1 MKKMYQS
8 LIRQYANVV
17 AEKVCDGVVEDLKL
31 ITTTLS
37 GDDSGLR
44 NTWEEICVQ
53 VQGEESFFWDEYQT
67 VMHDAI
73 LGALVAIER
82 RDLASLWLQSEEGW
96 SWRWDMENADGDAVN
111 AEVTEIPF
119 VQEEIAKHILQKHL
133 MVRAEDYSNQ
143 RIAAFLGE
151 SDELDEY
158 EEDEEDEDEDD
169 EPDDVEE
176 ESKSHQMIVAELNAT
191 PLSQHIA
198 NLMGGSAGQNLTLV
212 TLAMQAAEEQPMHQ
226 DPTEIRESLASLAMV
241 NPQSQYNILSN
252 PVMWD
257 EPADWIAP
265 LDEAATL
272 GEAIEILAETLRE
285 IYPPLWI
292 HEANRA
298 R

>member
-8 LIRQYANVV
+8 LIRQYANV
-17 AEKVCDGVVEDLKL
+17 AADKVCDEVIEDLKQ

-73 LGALVAIER
+73 LGAIVSVEQ

-96 SWRWDMENADGDAVN
+96 SWRWDMENAEDDAVN

-133 MVRAEDYSNQ
+133 IVRAEDYSNQ

-158 EEDEEDEDEDD
+158 EEDEDEDD
-169 EPDDVEE
+169 EPDDDEE
-176 ESKSHQMIVAELNAT
+176 ESKLHQMIVAELNAT
-191 PLSQHIA
+191 TLSQQIA
-198 NLMGGSAGQNLTLV
+198 NLMGGGGGQNLTLV
-212 TLAMQAAEEQPMHQ
+212 TLAMQAAEEQPMQQ
-226 DPTEIRESLASLAMV
+226 DPTEIRESLAYLAMV
-241 NPQSQYNILSN
+241 NPQRQYNLLSN
-252 PVMWD
+252 PMMWD

-272 GEAIEILAETLRE
+272 GEAIKIMAETLRE

-292 HEANRA
+292 HDANSA

>member
-1 MKKMYQS
+1 MNKMYKS

-17 AEKVCDGVVEDLKL
+17 ADKVCDGVIEDLKQ

-53 VQGEESFFWDEYQT
+53 VQGEESFFWDAYQT

-73 LGALVAIER
+73 LGALMTVEQ

-96 SWRWDMENADGDAVN
+96 SWSWDMENEDPAIGNDAAK
-111 AEVTEIPF
+111 AEATEIPF
-119 VQEEIAKHILQKHL
+119 DQEEIAKYIIQEHL
-133 MVRAEDYSNQ
+133 MVRAENYSNQ
-143 RIAAFLGE
+143 RIATFLGE
-151 SDELDEY
+151 DDELA
-158 EEDEEDEDEDD
+158 EDEDEDD
-169 EPDDVEE
+169 EP
-176 ESKSHQMIVAELNAT
+176 KSHQMIVTELNAT

-198 NLMGGSAGQNLTLV
+198 NLMGDGGGQYLTLV
-212 TLAMQAAEEQPMHQ
+212 SLAMQAAEEQPTQQ
-226 DPTEIRESLASLAMV
+226 DPTAICESLAMNAMKR
-241 NPQSQYNILSN
+241 PKYLYDLLSK
-252 PVMWD
+252 PMEWD
-257 EPADWIAP
+257 EPADWISP

-272 GEAIEILAETLRE
+272 GEAIEIMAETLRE

-292 HEANRA
+292 VDANRA

>member
-17 AEKVCDGVVEDLKL
+17 AERVCDGVIEDLKQ

-67 VMHDAI
+67 VMQDAI
-73 LGALVAIER
+73 LGAIVAVEQ

-96 SWRWDMENADGDAVN
+96 SWRWDMENADDDAAN

-143 RIAAFLGE
+143 RIAAFLGKD
-151 SDELDEY
+151 DELDE
-158 EEDEEDEDEDD
+158 DSDEDEDEVDEDEHD
-169 EPDDVEE
+169 EPYEDESV
-176 ESKSHQMIVAELNAT
+176 ESKSHQMVVAELNAT
-191 PLSQHIA
+191 PLSQHLA
-198 NLMGGSAGQNLTLV
+198 NLMKAQRVTPAPGNLILVELMQWSVQNHYQNKTQGEMEYGTV
-212 TLAMQAAEEQPMHQ
+212 VEAMEDDPEATYNNLADDPRYMQA
-226 DPTEIRESLASLAMV
+226 TT
-241 NPQSQYNILSN
+241 
-252 PVMWD
+252 
-257 EPADWIAP
+257 
-265 LDEAATL
+265 LDEAASVLSSVLTEL
-272 GEAIEILAETLRE
+272 LD
-285 IYPPLWI
+285 
-292 HEANRA
+292 
-298 R
+298 